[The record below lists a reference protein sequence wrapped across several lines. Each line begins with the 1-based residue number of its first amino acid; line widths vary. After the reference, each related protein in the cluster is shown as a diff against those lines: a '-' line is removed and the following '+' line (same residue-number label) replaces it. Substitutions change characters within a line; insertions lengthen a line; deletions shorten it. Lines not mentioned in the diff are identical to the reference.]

1 MGELSTSKVV
11 SIMEAF
17 LNLFGQILILVSILS
32 CNGEITPCKDSVE
45 SKVCFLV
52 TTKDGYVPTKNP
64 EPLPTLINVT
74 VNINDILDV
83 NEEKKFVTLSMR
95 ITVEWYDFKLDV
107 KRSNEEAK
115 M

>member
-1 MGELSTSKVV
+1 
-11 SIMEAF
+11 MEAF
-17 LNLFGQILILVSILS
+17 LHIFGQLLILVSILS

-45 SKVCFLV
+45 SKVCFIV

-64 EPLPTLINVT
+64 DPLPTLINVT
-74 VNINDILDV
+74 VNINDIIDV
-83 NEEKKFVTLSMR
+83 NEEKKYVTLLMR

-107 KRSNEEAK
+107 KRSNDEAK